1 MPPSD
6 VCGQALQSWLLHGDD
21 RCVDSLMNVPREVKF
36 RVVRLALQ
44 SIESE
49 ESPNAG
55 RQNPV
60 APGTEHLQSAGP
72 ATSATAITLNEA
84 MVPSKRRKSLGSSS
98 NKEQDTP
105 PQTTE
110 KDANEPL
117 QEVKKRKSFEGA
129 KKNYALEGAEK
140 KESFELPCVTEMLA
154 DTCVKPK
161 VMLYHAR
168 LKLPSIQRELSK
180 NSSAESY
187 STFLQKLNL
196 LEHAE
201 RLRPSQLPS
210 LTESEVAESL
220 TAIVESA
227 KKQEL
232 PHVFCK
238 ALVKRQAKIDV
249 DDFVDNLFRATWP
262 CNVNASDTDT
272 ESETFDPFSPRAC
285 LIPDCNLESF
295 CADVLG
301 GDVLGALLK
310 KEDAAR
316 ILTIAQS
323 IPALPADDCSSLKQA
338 CAAVQALAACFQPSP
353 VMAEQIQAWQDSKN
367 IFMLQIKKTRTEF
380 WARVQ
385 DAFWKSAP
393 QEVLA
398 QPLLCQLVADF
409 NNDKAE
415 AWALAEK
422 RLPEWCRDLRATCLV
437 QLRNAMVSALQ
448 RELQLVVLDMKQS
461 PKAAAEKA
469 GY

>member
-1 MPPSD
+1 MPPSA

-44 SIESE
+44 SIERE
-49 ESPNAG
+49 EP
-55 RQNPV
+55 
-60 APGTEHLQSAGP
+60 GP
-72 ATSATAITLNEA
+72 ATSATATTSNEA
-84 MVPSKRRKSLGSSS
+84 MVPRKRRKSLGGSSL
-98 NKEQDTP
+98 KEQDPP
-105 PQTTE
+105 PQKSQ
-110 KDANEPL
+110 KDADQPVEAP
-117 QEVKKRKSFEGA
+117 KKRRSFEGA
-129 KKNYALEGAEK
+129 KKNEALEGAEK

-154 DTCVKPK
+154 DTCVRPK
-161 VMLYHAR
+161 VILYHAR
-168 LKLPSIQRELSK
+168 LKLPSIQREISK

-220 TAIVESA
+220 TAIVGSV
-227 KKQEL
+227 KRQQL

-249 DDFVDNLFRATWP
+249 DDFVDNLFRTIWP
-262 CNVNASDTDT
+262 RNINASDTDT

-323 IPALPADDCSSLKQA
+323 IPACQQMTAAAWCRHVLQFRPWQHVFSHRQSRPCRYKHGRIRRTFSCRRSRRPARSSGLEFK
-338 CAAVQALAACFQPSP
+338 
-353 VMAEQIQAWQDSKN
+353 
-367 IFMLQIKKTRTEF
+367 ML
-380 WARVQ
+380 
-385 DAFWKSAP
+385 SGN
-393 QEVLA
+393 
-398 QPLLCQLVADF
+398 QPLKKSWPSRSCASWWQTSTMTRQKPGL
-409 NNDKAE
+409 
-415 AWALAEK
+415 
-422 RLPEWCRDLRATCLV
+422 
-437 QLRNAMVSALQ
+437 LQ
-448 RELQLVVLDMKQS
+448 RSDCQS
-461 PKAAAEKA
+461 GA
-469 GY
+469 GTCVRRAWFSCGMPWSRHCSGSFSWWFWT